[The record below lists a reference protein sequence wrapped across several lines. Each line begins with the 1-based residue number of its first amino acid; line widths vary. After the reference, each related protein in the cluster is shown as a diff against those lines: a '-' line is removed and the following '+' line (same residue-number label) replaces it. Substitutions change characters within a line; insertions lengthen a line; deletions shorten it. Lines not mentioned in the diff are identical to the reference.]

1 MTSKTGGFSLLELM
15 IALAIMAILAVAAN
29 SYFGRN
35 VQAARCTEG
44 RSALLDR
51 SVSLEKCKAIY
62 GKYNSANCSIATGN
76 TAGGH
81 FNITLASTATTYTLT
96 ATATGGSGTSPA
108 NPVCTTITLNQLGVQ
123 GGTGTSP
130 W

>member
-44 RSALLDR
+44 RSALIDR
-51 SVSLEKCKAIY
+51 SVALEKCKAIY
-62 GKYNSANCSIATGN
+62 GKYNNANCTIATGN
-76 TAGGH
+76 TAKGH
-81 FNITLASTATTYTLT
+81 FKISLTRSATGYVLR
-96 ATATGGSGTSPA
+96 ATANST
-108 NPVCTTITLNQLGVQ
+108 NPVCTTIILNSVGLQT
-123 GGTGTSP
+123 GTGTSP